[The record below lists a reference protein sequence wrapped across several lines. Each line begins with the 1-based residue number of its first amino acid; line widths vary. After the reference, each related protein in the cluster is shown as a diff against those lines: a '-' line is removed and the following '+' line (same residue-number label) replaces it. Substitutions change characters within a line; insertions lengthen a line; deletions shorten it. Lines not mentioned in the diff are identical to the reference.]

1 MSSVGSSDSRL
12 RVLLLL
18 GLSYGL
24 VLAASPLTAPG
35 AYAATPRVVIIVG
48 PAGRATDGYRA
59 DGDQAAKVARAAGAS
74 VTTIYSPNAGWP
86 KVKAALQGAS
96 IVVYMGHGNGFPS
109 RYGPVLNKA
118 TKDGLGLNPIA
129 GIDDAAHQYFGE
141 AYLTRH
147 IRLAPHAVVLLHHLC
162 YASGNS
168 EPGLPEGGLA
178 TGKQRVDN
186 MAAGWLAAGAEA
198 VLAEAYG
205 DPAYYLGKILAG
217 RSTVEAIWRTGPTA
231 HEHVLAFPSVRTPGL
246 TALMD
251 PTKRSS
257 GFYRSLVVRADL
269 RANEVAAGA
278 ALVDR
283 SSDPVAT
290 PSLSARTGP
299 KVSGVTLQGIP
310 TVGAQLDLD
319 VALEAPGSVP
329 TGQLGVG
336 VRWDPIVIDPRTA
349 YVDRSAPAIA
359 PSASA
364 PPEPSGTPVPPSPAQ
379 AGNLPVASPSIEEP
393 ATPPLVMPE
402 VLGAVVELVAVKST
416 ARNLTAAIVAPD
428 APGLYRLVTTVHDAD
443 GAAFDTGAEPP
454 TRALIVRVM
463 GPLSAVVA
471 APTHLDV
478 VAGSTVDLPVA
489 VMNSGIV
496 PWVTNDPATDED
508 ERKPARSSGSTA
520 LLAGHWVRLET
531 STSPSED
538 GPVSVRLDAAPGL
551 TDIVSLRLSAPGR
564 QGEYLLILDVVSRVD
579 GSLAAAGGDPVV
591 VRVTVTQRGTFGG
604 S

>member
-1 MSSVGSSDSRL
+1 
-12 RVLLLL
+12 
-18 GLSYGL
+18 
-24 VLAASPLTAPG
+24 
-35 AYAATPRVVIIVG
+35 
-48 PAGRATDGYRA
+48 
-59 DGDQAAKVARAAGAS
+59 
-74 VTTIYSPNAGWP
+74 
-86 KVKAALQGAS
+86 
-96 IVVYMGHGNGFPS
+96 MGHGNGFPS
-109 RYGPVLNKA
+109 RYGPVLNEG
-118 TKDGLGLNPIA
+118 TKDGLGLNPVA
-129 GIDDAAHQYFGE
+129 GIDDVAHQYFGE

-168 EPGLPEGGLA
+168 EPGLPEGGLT

-186 MAAGWLAAGAEA
+186 MAAGWLAAGADA

-269 RANEVAAGA
+269 RADEVAKGA

-283 SSDPVAT
+283 SKDPVAT
-290 PSLSARTGP
+290 PSPPARTGP
-299 KVSGVTLQGIP
+299 KVSGVTLHGMP
-310 TVGAQLDLD
+310 TVGAQLGLD

-329 TGQLGVG
+329 TRQLVVG
-336 VRWDPIVIDPRTA
+336 VRWDPVVVDPRTPN
-349 YVDRSAPAIA
+349 VDPSAPAFK
-359 PSASA
+359 PSASPGPSGSPRPAEPTQAAVAKATSASPTTSPSA
-364 PPEPSGTPVPPSPAQ
+364 PPGPSRAPVRPSPAM
-379 AGNLPVASPSIEEP
+379 AGDPPVASPSIEEP
-393 ATPPLVMPE
+393 VTPSLVMPE
-402 VLGAVVELVAVKST
+402 VLGAVVDLVAVKST
-416 ARNLTAAIVAPD
+416 ERNLTAAIVAPE

-443 GAAFDTGAEPP
+443 GAALDTGTEPP
-454 TRALIVRVM
+454 IRALIVRVM
-463 GPLSAVVA
+463 GPLSAVVS
-471 APTHLDV
+471 APALLDV

-496 PWVTNDPATDED
+496 PWVTNNPTTDGD
-508 ERKPARSSGSTA
+508 DRKPARSSASA
-520 LLAGHWVRLET
+520 LLTGHWVRLEW
-531 STSPSED
+531 STSPDED
-538 GPVSVRLDAAPGL
+538 GPVSVRLDAAPGA
-551 TDIVSLRLSAPGR
+551 TDIVSLRLSAPDR
-564 QGEYLLILDVVSRVD
+564 PGEYLLILDVLSPVD

-591 VRVTVTQRGTFGG
+591 VRITVTPQGTLDG